1 MAKVFFIS
9 LGCAKNL
16 VDSELI
22 LGLIRGDG
30 YEVADEPSDAEI
42 AVVNTC
48 AFIRP
53 AIEESIETILELARL
68 KQKGGLRLLLVAGCF
83 VQRYGRKL
91 IREIPE
97 VDGWLGTG
105 QIHRVLEL
113 LKPIKGNTPLMFIDR
128 PLFLADHSFPRAQT
142 TPFYSSYLKI
152 AEGCSHRC
160 SYCIIPA
167 LRGPYR
173 SRTLESLLMD
183 AKAMVERGTIELNLV
198 AQDTT
203 SYGHDLD
210 PPHRLEE
217 LLEGLL
223 AIGGLRWLRILYA
236 HPHYI
241 TDRLLDLMEAEEVL
255 CPYLDV
261 PIQHVNRDILRA
273 MRRPSGNESMYQ
285 LIERIRRRSRRIA
298 LRTTLLVGFPG
309 ETEDR
314 FRELCRFVTEAR
326 FERLGVFPF
335 SPEKGTRAA
344 RIKGTVPPRVVN
356 RRVRELME
364 MQAEIG
370 RELNQGLIGTTLPV
384 LVEGLC
390 RDTNLLLTG
399 RIATM
404 APDVDGQVLINKGSG
419 MVGEMVPVLIT
430 EAHSYDLVGRIVK
443 GSRGEN
449 HHGTAS

>member
-1 MAKVFFIS
+1 MPKVFFVS

-16 VDSELI
+16 VDSELM
-22 LGLIRGDG
+22 LGLITGSG
-30 YEVADEPSDAEI
+30 YEVTNHPSDAEI
-42 AVVNTC
+42 AIVNTC

-68 KQKGGLRLLLVAGCF
+68 RQEGRLRRLLVAGCF

-113 LKPIKGNTPLMFIDR
+113 LEPIKGNTPLMFIDR

-173 SRTLESLLMD
+173 SRTLESLFIE
-183 AKAMVERGTIELNLV
+183 AKAMVEHGVIELNLV

-210 PPHRLEE
+210 PPHSIEE

-223 AIGGLRWLRILYA
+223 GIRGLRWLRILYA
-236 HPHYI
+236 HPHFI

-273 MRRPSGNESMYQ
+273 MRRPSGDESMYQ

-314 FRELCRFVTEAR
+314 FRELCRFVKEVR
-326 FERLGVFPF
+326 FERLGIFPF
-335 SPEKGTRAA
+335 SPEKGAHA
-344 RIKGTVPPRVVN
+344 VRIKSAVPPRVAN

-364 MQAEIG
+364 IQAEIG

-390 RDTNLLLTG
+390 QDTDLLLTG
-399 RIATM
+399 RIAAM
-404 APDVDGQVLINKGSG
+404 APDVDGQVLINEGSG
-419 MVGEMVPVLIT
+419 MVGEMVPVRIT
-430 EAHSYDLVGRIVK
+430 EAHPYDLVGRIVK
-443 GSRGEN
+443 GGRDEN